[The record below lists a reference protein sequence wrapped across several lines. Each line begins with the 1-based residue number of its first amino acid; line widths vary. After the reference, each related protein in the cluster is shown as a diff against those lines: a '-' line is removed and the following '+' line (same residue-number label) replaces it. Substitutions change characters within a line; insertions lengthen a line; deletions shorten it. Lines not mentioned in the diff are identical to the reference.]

1 MCRVCSCGGTEES
14 GWCCCISPCVGDPPQ
29 HPCPLLCLGGSLS
42 LTGGGSHLAPTLG
55 AGEEG
60 TVGVS
65 TAGHGRGL
73 ASRATSQDCGWSLA
87 AGVLGSWPWV
97 GGVCWSG
104 ESPGVQKG
112 NTRPPSQ
119 LGLWDCWEQGCSQAA
134 SLGFASSGIN
144 LPLGLASKFAAALL
158 ILVHW
163 LCLHRMG
170 WAGGHK
176 GFLEG
181 RVLEWDLG
189 NGMEFA

>member
-1 MCRVCSCGGTEES
+1 ME
-14 GWCCCISPCVGDPPQ
+14 
-29 HPCPLLCLGGSLS
+29 
-42 LTGGGSHLAPTLG
+42 
-55 AGEEG
+55 
-60 TVGVS
+60 
-65 TAGHGRGL
+65 
-73 ASRATSQDCGWSLA
+73 
-87 AGVLGSWPWV
+87 LGSWGSGLLAM
-97 GGVCWSG
+97 GGW
-104 ESPGVQKG
+104 GVLVWREPRCPERH
-112 NTRPPSQ
+112 TRPPSQ

>member
-1 MCRVCSCGGTEES
+1 M
-14 GWCCCISPCVGDPPQ
+14 
-29 HPCPLLCLGGSLS
+29 
-42 LTGGGSHLAPTLG
+42 APTLG

-112 NTRPPSQ
+112 TRDHP
-119 LGLWDCWEQGCSQAA
+119 A
-134 SLGFASSGIN
+134 SLGFGTAGSR
-144 LPLGLASKFAAALL
+144 AAARLL
-158 ILVHW
+158 P
-163 LCLHRMG
+163 
-170 WAGGHK
+170 
-176 GFLEG
+176 
-181 RVLEWDLG
+181 
-189 NGMEFA
+189 